1 MCVHLRA
8 PRCRPAQ
15 LRVRLGKQRAQP
27 GSWAGLCR
35 HRVSDPASVS
45 TMAGWPSSAVLLTP
59 KEGKHESSRVGL
71 SLPRP
76 PWGDDRLS
84 LGGVTR
90 QSQSEVAGNA
100 EASSFPGR
108 NPSLCISQE
117 KKKKKTKNKKNQGN
131 SRRHGW
137 QAARFP
143 PTRLHRV
150 LVFGITNLLRTGA
163 SVYKN
168 SAGPATVLL
177 PIL

>member
-71 SLPRP
+71 SLPHP

-84 LGGVTR
+84 LGGLHVKAR
-90 QSQSEVAGNA
+90 VKLLVMQRHLRSQGGIHHS
-100 EASSFPGR
+100 ASPR
-108 NPSLCISQE
+108 R
-117 KKKKKTKNKKNQGN
+117 KTKNKKKQGN

-163 SVYKN
+163 PIYKN
-168 SAGPATVLL
+168 STGPATVLL

>member
-8 PRCRPAQ
+8 PHGRPAQ
-15 LRVRLGKQRAQP
+15 LRVRPGKQRAQP

-117 KKKKKTKNKKNQGN
+117 KKKKQKKTGKQQEARLASCQVPPYQAPQSSCLWNHKPPED
-131 SRRHGW
+131 RRI
-137 QAARFP
+137 
-143 PTRLHRV
+143 RL
-150 LVFGITNLLRTGA
+150 
-163 SVYKN
+163 
-168 SAGPATVLL
+168 
-177 PIL
+177 

>member
-71 SLPRP
+71 SLPHP

-84 LGGVTR
+84 LGGLHVKAR
-90 QSQSEVAGNA
+90 VKLLVMQRHLRSQGGIHHS
-100 EASSFPGR
+100 ASPR
-108 NPSLCISQE
+108 R
-117 KKKKKTKNKKNQGN
+117 KKKKKQKTKK
-131 SRRHGW
+131 
-137 QAARFP
+137 
-143 PTRLHRV
+143 TRE
-150 LVFGITNLLRTGA
+150 T
-163 SVYKN
+163 
-168 SAGPATVLL
+168 AGGTAGKL
-177 PIL
+177 PGSPLPGSTEFLSLESQTS

>member
-8 PRCRPAQ
+8 PRGRPAQ

-84 LGGVTR
+84 LGGLHVKAR
-90 QSQSEVAGNA
+90 VKLLVMQRHLRSQGGIHHS
-100 EASSFPGR
+100 ASPR
-108 NPSLCISQE
+108 R
-117 KKKKKTKNKKNQGN
+117 KKKNKKQKKTGKQQEARLASCQVPPYQAPQSSCLWNHKPPED
-131 SRRHGW
+131 RRT
-137 QAARFP
+137 P
-143 PTRLHRV
+143 L
-150 LVFGITNLLRTGA
+150 
-163 SVYKN
+163 
-168 SAGPATVLL
+168 
-177 PIL
+177 